1 MTMPLSECNEGSTL
15 MLQQWSA
22 QLSLNMQFF
31 IHENIVLKFLNF
43 CRVETSTV
51 MKKKTVL

>member
-1 MTMPLSECNEGSTL
+1 MPLSECNEGSTL